1 MSTNNHGAGGGWNDE
16 SVQALSAEQIATL
29 ALMMSLLLKGSTIAG
44 SAIFEAGGNRL
55 LSEGMRTALREAVE
69 KVAAQGVELLA
80 AQAPKVATMGT
91 RLALEST
98 NAVLKSAGVDVAEM
112 AVKSA
117 ARSLAQQGGKEVMK
131 SAGIRVLGAGV
142 GAGVIDGVV
151 ATVSCVQ
158 QCRAGDM
165 STGRAVATVGIEIG
179 TGAAAGAAGTA
190 AVVATCALLGPV
202 GWAAGLGIAIIAATG
217 VKLTARAGVRA
228 VTGI

>member
-55 LSEGMRTALREAVE
+55 LSEGMRTALREAVRR
-69 KVAAQGVELLA
+69 VGAQGVELLA

>member
-1 MSTNNHGAGGGWNDE
+1 MSLNNHGADGGWNDE
-16 SVQALSAEQIATL
+16 SMQGLSAEQIARL
-29 ALMMSLLLKGSTIAG
+29 ALTMSLLLKGSTIAG
-44 SAIFEAGGNRL
+44 TAVFEAGGNRV
-55 LSEGMRTALREAVE
+55 LSEGMRTVLRGVAER
-69 KVAAQGVELLA
+69 VAAHGTELLA
-80 AQAPKVATMGT
+80 AQAPNVAAMGT

-98 NAVLKSAGVDVAEM
+98 NAVLKSAGIDVAEM

-117 ARSLAQQGGKEVMK
+117 ARSLAQQGGKEVIK

-165 STGRAVATVGIEIG
+165 STGRAVATVGVEVG
-179 TGAAAGAAGTA
+179 TGIAAGAAGTA

-202 GWAAGLGIAIIAATG
+202 GWALSLGIAVAAATG
-217 VKLTARAGVRA
+217 VKFTTRAGVRA

>member
-1 MSTNNHGAGGGWNDE
+1 
-16 SVQALSAEQIATL
+16 LSAEQIATL
-29 ALMMSLLLKGSTIAG
+29 ALMMSLLLRGSTIAG

-55 LSEGMRTALREAVE
+55 LSVGMRTALREVVE
-69 KVAAQGVELLA
+69 RVAAQGVELLA
-80 AQAPKVATMGT
+80 AQAPNVATMGT

-117 ARSLAQQGGKEVMK
+117 ARTLAQQGGKEVMK

-151 ATVSCVQ
+151 ATVSYVQ
-158 QCRAGDM
+158 KCRAGDM

-202 GWAAGLGIAIIAATG
+202 GWAAGLGIAIVAATG
-217 VKLTARAGVRA
+217 AKLTTRASVRA
-228 VTGI
+228 VTGV

>member
-1 MSTNNHGAGGGWNDE
+1 MSTNNHGADGGWNDE
-16 SVQALSAEQIATL
+16 SAPALSAEQIATL
-29 ALMMSLLLKGSTIAG
+29 ALMMSLLLRGSTIAG
-44 SAIFEAGGNRL
+44 SAIFEAGGHRL
-55 LSEGMRTALREAVE
+55 LSVGMRTALREVVE
-69 KVAAQGVELLA
+69 RVAAQGVELLA
-80 AQAPKVATMGT
+80 AQAPNVATMGT

-117 ARSLAQQGGKEVMK
+117 ARTLAQQGGKEVMK

-158 QCRAGDM
+158 KCRAGDM

-202 GWAAGLGIAIIAATG
+202 GWAAGLGIAIVAATG
-217 VKLTARAGVRA
+217 VKLTTRAGVRA
-228 VTGI
+228 VTGV